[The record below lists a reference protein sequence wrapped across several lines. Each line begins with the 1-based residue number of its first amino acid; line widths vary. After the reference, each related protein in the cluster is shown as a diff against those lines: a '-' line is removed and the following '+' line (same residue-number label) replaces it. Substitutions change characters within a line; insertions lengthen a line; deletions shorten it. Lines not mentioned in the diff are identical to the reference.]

1 MATSAELLKAIK
13 GGAEVRIV
21 FSSGDHG
28 HTALEYSPRYKGD
41 RQPWVKHVGS
51 EAERYS
57 AGQCAAVYPKVAI
70 EQETAP
76 VMGEEFDAKAA
87 PVKRAPRVIDVPAC
101 ICPVRTDYHSLDCMT
116 FRAAHSATDTEE
128 NDNVSIKEG
137 PLTERQIH
145 ILNHLRA
152 GKRHEEIAPMLAP
165 APGYSSIPQAVTVS
179 VVKQECQHIRV
190 KFGTSTVMQAVS
202 LWSMA
207 QAYREAATLID
218 ADRPLHPESDEVD
231 GHVWHVLT
239 GLSKILRERADRLTP
254 R

>member
-41 RQPWVKHVGS
+41 RQPWVKHVGGG
-51 EAERYS
+51 AERYS
-57 AGQCAAVYPKVAI
+57 AGQCVAVHPRPAI
-70 EQETAP
+70 EQETAL
-76 VMGEEFDAKAA
+76 VMNEEFDAKAA
-87 PVKRAPRVIDVPAC
+87 PAC

-116 FRAAHSATDTEE
+116 FRAAHSATDSKE

-165 APGYSSIPQAVTVS
+165 APGHRSIPQAVTVS

-202 LWSMA
+202 LWSTA
-207 QAYREAATLID
+207 QAYREAATLLGSH
-218 ADRPLHPESDEVD
+218 RPSHVD
-231 GHVWHVLT
+231 NETDVHVDHVLY
-239 GLSKILRERADRLTP
+239 GLIQILRERADRLTP

>member
-87 PVKRAPRVIDVPAC
+87 PVC

-116 FRAAHSATDTEE
+116 FRAAHSATDTHTEE
-128 NDNVSIKEG
+128 NDSVSIKEG

-152 GKRHEEIAPMLAP
+152 GKRHEEIAKAW
-165 APGYSSIPQAVTVS
+165 ATVPGGDGEPRTITVS
-179 VVKQECQHIRV
+179 VVKQECQTITA
-190 KFGTSTVMQAVS
+190 KFGASTVMQAVS
-202 LWSMA
+202 LWATA

-218 ADRPLHPESDEVD
+218 SHRSTEPDNEVD
-231 GHVWHVLT
+231 QHVDYVLN
-239 GLSKILRERADRLTP
+239 GLAQILRERADRLTP